1 MNHTRRAVLAYL
13 LLKGLTVVFNGV
25 AEASLGA
32 WALAGISVVTV
43 MIVGIV
49 FLELG
54 RAWWVWL
61 VMAVRKRAM
70 FRPTCCARRSRV
82 ALSRFVWFW

>member
-13 LLKGLTVVFNGV
+13 LLMGLTFVFNGV

-32 WALAGISVVTV
+32 WALAGISVVKV

-54 RAWWVWL
+54 RAWWVW
-61 VMAVRKRAM
+61 AVIAAVVI
-70 FRPTCCARRSRV
+70 TAILGGAA
-82 ALSRFVWFW
+82 ALLTG